1 MSESVR
7 QTSLTTAEVVIGTCP
22 DMCPE
27 KERYMREDR
36 RRLSWF
42 ELDHNTSEPGV
53 SKFLFSL
60 CLCFSAP
67 YCVLVCVYFSG
78 S

>member
-1 MSESVR
+1 MSRPHFNCVSVYQHLTVDLVR
-7 QTSLTTAEVVIGTCP
+7 QTSLTTAEAVVGTCP

-42 ELDHNTSEPGV
+42 ELHPDSEQGV
-53 SKFLFSL
+53 SRDC
-60 CLCFSAP
+60 CLGFA
-67 YCVLVCVYFSG
+67 G
-78 S
+78 K